1 MYFRL
6 LAFGYFLV
14 LVSANGQD
22 KTPNPGA
29 VSALKTIL
37 SDYDTINGGSTRNS
51 DLQTCSNSNC
61 IRPGYPRCCAIE
73 GSTVYCC
80 PDQCLN
86 LDGKMEDCRCYKDDG
101 NWYCAGGVKII
112 LNIWIIAALAFLN
125 LKRMI

>member
-1 MYFRL
+1 MIVYNIGTKMYFRL

-61 IRPGYPRCCAIE
+61 
-73 GSTVYCC
+73 
-80 PDQCLN
+80 CL
-86 LDGKMEDCRCYKDDG
+86 LYTSD
-101 NWYCAGGVKII
+101 
-112 LNIWIIAALAFLN
+112 AADE
-125 LKRMI
+125 